1 MIVKQ
6 SLSITKQ
13 IAAFLFSDSNIKAK
27 GKMNNHIQ
35 GILSAL
41 SKNKVKFVV
50 CGGVAL
56 VLHGIERLTM
66 DIDISVPMDK
76 ENLQILI
83 STLKEIGMTPRAPIP
98 AESLLDPEKRKIM
111 AEEKDALVFSFID
124 IKNPYKQ
131 VDIFIGR
138 DDLYSYLVKDATA
151 AQIQDSI
158 IDIISI
164 ENLIKMKKE
173 INPQR
178 EKDILD
184 INELQKLL
192 KAKDGK

>member
-1 MIVKQ
+1 
-6 SLSITKQ
+6 
-13 IAAFLFSDSNIKAK
+13 
-27 GKMNNHIQ
+27 MNNHLKT
-35 GILSAL
+35 ILSAL

-66 DIDISVPMDK
+66 DIDISVSMDK
-76 ENLQILI
+76 ENLQTLI

-111 AEEKDALVFSFID
+111 TEEKGALVFTFID
-124 IKNPYKQ
+124 TKNPYKQ
-131 VDIFIGR
+131 VDIFLGK
-138 DDLYSYLVKDATA
+138 DDLYSYLVKDSVTA
-151 AQIQDSI
+151 KIQDTM

-173 INPQR
+173 INPPR

-184 INELQKLL
+184 IKELQKLL
-192 KAKDGK
+192 KP